1 LYTESLFGKEAANN
15 YIIGIR
21 NRINNDTPII
31 GAYGVNK
38 EGSGDMYFKGSNL
51 IHIIRQLM
59 NDDEEF
65 RNLLRAI
72 NKKFYHQTV
81 TSNQIERFIIEKTG
95 IPLEKVFDQYL
106 RSTKIPTLEIKSSL
120 DGVQYRWTNC
130 VSGFRMK
137 VKNSRGHWISPT
149 EEWSSKVIWQA
160 DFGDQV
166 FDSLFYIK
174 QSHIRE

>member
-1 LYTESLFGKEAANN
+1 MTELSTQQQLK
-15 YIIGIR
+15 IQQGIR
-21 NRINNDTPII
+21 LAEDDLVLWIQDALDNRNS
-31 GAYGVNK
+31 YGK
-38 EGSGDMYFKGSNL
+38 L
-51 IHIIRQLM
+51 
-59 NDDEEF
+59 EESQF

-72 NKKFYHQTV
+72 NTKFYHQTI
-81 TSNQIERFIIEKTG
+81 TSNQIERFIIEETG

-106 RSTKIPTLEIKSSL
+106 RSPKIPTLEIQSK
-120 DGVQYRWTNC
+120 DEGVQYRWTNC
-130 VSGFRMK
+130 VSGFTMK

-160 DFGDQV
+160 DFGEQV